1 MVPFCFLLSFDGCRP
16 QRVRVLI
23 LGSDSPLGRALT
35 DYMEDLGRHELV
47 CLTRSASRWKS
58 ERQAKK
64 AVRRA
69 KADAVVDIRVEAVA
83 DSGQE
88 IVDLDLQRCQWVAKS
103 CLRDDACYLFISSSR
118 VFSGELDRMYNER
131 DEPDSREEGGALLA
145 AAETVVRQYCE
156 RHLVLRLGPVFAS
169 EGANLVTRM
178 LGEMI
183 NGQSLV
189 LDNNLRGCPVASVDG
204 ARVVSALLDQISTGA
219 ELWGTYHYCSSE
231 TATHY
236 QFAEAIL
243 AAASQFSEFSPTAV
257 ELEPMD
263 PDAPS
268 LNRSLECSK
277 IRNTFAIKQ
286 LPWRN
291 AIGDQV
297 KWYFQQK
304 K

>member
-1 MVPFCFLLSFDGCRP
+1 M
-16 QRVRVLI
+16 RVLI

-35 DYMEDLGRHELV
+35 NHLEALGRHEVV

-69 KADAVVDIRVEAVA
+69 QADAVVDIRVEAVA

-88 IVDLDLQRCQWVAKS
+88 IVDLDLKRCQWIAKS
-103 CLRDDACYLFISSSR
+103 CLRDKACYLFVSSSR
-118 VFSGELDRMYNER
+118 VFSGELDRMYNEDDAPDNV
-131 DEPDSREEGGALLA
+131 DEAGALLA
-145 AAETVVRQYCE
+145 AAEEVVRAHCE

-169 EGANLVTRM
+169 DGANLVTRM
-178 LGEMI
+178 LGEMVS
-183 NGQSLV
+183 GQNLMV
-189 LDNNLRGCPVASVDG
+189 DNNLRGCPVASSDG
-204 ARVVSALLDQISTGA
+204 ARVISALLDQLSTGA

-236 QFAEAIL
+236 EFAEAIL
-243 AAASQFSEFSPTAV
+243 AAASQFSEFSATAV

-263 PDAPS
+263 PDAQS

-286 LPWRN
+286 QPWRN
-291 AIGDQV
+291 VIGDQV
-297 KWYFQQK
+297 KLYFQQQN
-304 K
+304 